1 VPALLDPKRSTA
13 GIPNTYLSAWAH
25 LYLALVWKLRNNDF
39 YVATHLLEM
48 LLIDPTYARLDF
60 APDLWEQLFRPHLAN
75 IEIWFQQEYENI
87 LKVACMPKVP
97 NLLKR
102 GVHNNNH
109 HHQKNDS
116 NGAESIR
123 DEVGFTLIIFN
134 GRTICEVFLFLCVTM
149 MMTTTMMIH
158 EQLEQPPMPMQVPAT
173 GDLHQEQVVRL
184 ELLNKLY
191 MDCLD
196 MNTQQYAQYYKDWM
210 AYAAGGMR
218 SGDEPSLPK
227 TQTPPTPKQHETP
240 PPPKVAA
247 AGVQTMPLATLIEEE
262 GSDDEVSGKRRINSL

>member
-1 VPALLDPKRSTA
+1 V
-13 GIPNTYLSAWAH
+13 
-25 LYLALVWKLRNNDF
+25 
-39 YVATHLLEM
+39 
-48 LLIDPTYARLDF
+48 
-60 APDLWEQLFRPHLAN
+60 
-75 IEIWFQQEYENI
+75 
-87 LKVACMPKVP
+87 
-97 NLLKR
+97 
-102 GVHNNNH
+102 
-109 HHQKNDS
+109 
-116 NGAESIR
+116 R
-123 DEVGFTLIIFN
+123 DDDDDDDDDDV
-134 GRTICEVFLFLCVTM
+134 M
-149 MMTTTMMIH
+149 MMTTMIH
-158 EQLEQPPMPMQVPAT
+158 EQLEQPPMSMQVPAT